1 MRRSTLEYHFA
12 PGTDARP
19 PRVLALHGAGADQRQ
34 LLPLLARTAPHAAI
48 VAPKAGRWSAWT
60 PDGQRY
66 AWYQDLSFPAVEPIG
81 FGDALWQL
89 ERFCAERAG
98 GSTGGR
104 TRPPDRMDIVGF
116 GQGAV
121 LGLVLAAVWPE
132 RFRHVIAL
140 GGYWPCIK
148 GWQPARRAMAQ
159 VQVTLLLDP
168 SGPVGY
174 ALAQA
179 TGAELV
185 QRGAR
190 VEVAWCAGAG
200 DLRSASLDTQL
211 AVWLSRPHS

>member
-1 MRRSTLEYHFA
+1 MRRSTLEYHFE
-12 PGTDARP
+12 PGTDARL

-48 VAPKAGRWSAWT
+48 VAPKSGRWFAWT
-60 PDGQRY
+60 PDGQSY

-98 GSTGGR
+98 EGTGR
-104 TRPPDRMDIVGF
+104 RPRLSERIDVVGF

-140 GGYWPCIK
+140 GGYWPRIK
-148 GWQPARRAMAQ
+148 GWQPPRRAMHE
-159 VQVTLLLDP
+159 VQVTLFLDP
-168 SGPVGY
+168 SGPVDH
-174 ALAQA
+174 ALAEA
-179 TGAELV
+179 TAGELA
-185 QRGAR
+185 QRGAC
-190 VEVAWCAGAG
+190 VEAAWFVGAN
-200 DLRSASLDTQL
+200 DLLAASLDTQL
-211 AVWLSRPHS
+211 AARLSRPLS